1 MGVFI
6 MSREKKVT
14 ILVFILATLA
24 GSALHFL
31 YSAFPNPLT
40 AVLAPV
46 DESIWEHG
54 KLILWPGVLSAA
66 LLTKLYG
73 KGAQRF
79 AAVTLG
85 LVILVVW
92 GFLYNIVLKG
102 PWDFVNIL
110 SYVAEMAFIFW
121 LPCRSTPQTP

>member
-1 MGVFI
+1 

-14 ILVFILATLA
+14 ILVFVLATLA
-24 GSALHFL
+24 GAALHFL
-31 YSAFPNPLT
+31 YTAFPSPLT

-66 LLTKLYG
+66 LLTRLYG
-73 KGAQRF
+73 RGPQRF

-85 LVILVVW
+85 LVVLVAW
-92 GFLYNIVLKG
+92 GFLYNVVLKG
-102 PWDFVNIL
+102 PWDWINIL
-110 SYVAEMAFIFW
+110 SYVVEMGFIFW
-121 LPCRSTPQTP
+121 LPFCRPTPPTP